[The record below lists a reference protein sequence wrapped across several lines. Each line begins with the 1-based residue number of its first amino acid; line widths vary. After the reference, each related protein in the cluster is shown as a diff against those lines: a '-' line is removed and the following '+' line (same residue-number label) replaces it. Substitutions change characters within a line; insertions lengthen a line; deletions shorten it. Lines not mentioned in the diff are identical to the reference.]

1 MQARRKFKEKIRK
14 RGKIIQRKR
23 KEDRF
28 MYHNKDRERE
38 EVEETSE
45 WGKKRCEFK
54 ISIYQLI

>member
-45 WGKKRCEFK
+45 GGEKEV
-54 ISIYQLI
+54 